1 MKRKIKKILLIVLL
15 LLVLL
20 IALVAVLTFRQS
32 KYSPIKVGFP
42 TERMIKRSAEY
53 TDFIK
58 PLTADRFRKML
69 ESDTTHYKIVVV
81 TSPYCYG
88 CRLNMQDLYLPI
100 YKSLDTSECKMY
112 FIMNDC
118 GAIVWEYDYF
128 QKLGIEEGYF
138 FRDDDPLFRENKYSW
153 LLKIIEPNYSRLSN
167 IVNYATQPKSAFND
181 GEYVPYTLIINKEG
195 KVKQV
200 LLVYTDGV
208 SIIAPY
214 GLENLAQEDNMSFQN
229 LDYDKLDTVYA
240 DFEYPKELFEI
251 LPKDTVT
258 FRTYKP
264 SQPKKHFCTPDGK
277 CY

>member
-1 MKRKIKKILLIVLL
+1 MKRKIKKNLFTVLLI
-15 LLVLL
+15 LVLL
-20 IALVAVLTFRQS
+20 SCSGCVLTITQS
-32 KYSPIKVGFP
+32 KYSPVKVGEP

-58 PLTADRFRKML
+58 PLTADKFRKML
-69 ESDTTHYKIVVV
+69 ESDTTHYKIVVI

-88 CRLNMQDLYLPI
+88 CKLNMTDLYLPM
-100 YKSLDTSECKMY
+100 YKTLDTSECKMY
-112 FIMNDC
+112 FIMDDC
-118 GAIVWEYDYF
+118 GTIVWEYDYF

-181 GEYVPYTLIINKEG
+181 GEYVPWTLLINKEG
-195 KVKQV
+195 KIKQI

-208 SIIAPY
+208 SITIPY
-214 GLENLAQEDNMSFQN
+214 GLENLAQEDNMSFRE
-229 LDYDKLDTVYA
+229 LDYDKLDTVHV
-240 DFEYPKELFEI
+240 EYEFSKELFEF

-264 SQPKKHFCTPDGK
+264 APPKKHFCTPDGK